1 MSVRH
6 FNFLFVGHAFFVDVN
21 ANPQEVPT
29 ESFRLRRCVFFA
41 VRRLKMKFLW
51 LTGFLGLDLLAA
63 VELDPELTNSIQ
75 ALFDEAQPDHRIAE
89 HQLDVPKLHTKLVD
103 PFDDIS
109 VKDIKDMKIT
119 KEGSEAD
126 PFAELEALK
135 PKPIPLA
142 AKVATPKVDAALPH
156 TDATSAVAAVA
167 KPVKDVVEAVSA
179 QPPSKPVAT
188 HTADDQIHKQ
198 PEFILAKKLVA
209 VNKSEQTLLKAVS
222 FAKNDVA
229 KVNDMG
235 KATRV
240 LSNKTQHAQNKTETV
255 ATMATKQVSRTVST
269 EPAKLPKVAE
279 KEIKEVKEMKSG
291 AFLRARDARAPTPAE
306 AVANPIQVPET
317 SKMPKVPSS
326 LAAFWTQEVP
336 TAVKKAEDVVDVHP
350 QLSQVALIQQQ
361 HRGVDFTKSP
371 ETSDSENSEPEISIS
386 EPFQALEQEDQRE
399 TQRLRDLDR
408 HLRVKARRKVS
419 EAASPAVKFLGTTGS
434 IGSRFGASTASTWAK
449 LEAEDQKIEDKILDL
464 DDPRRPVDLRQ
475 YQQLN
480 NMQDESMA
488 ELEGEAK
495 MRR

>member
-1 MSVRH
+1 
-6 FNFLFVGHAFFVDVN
+6 
-21 ANPQEVPT
+21 
-29 ESFRLRRCVFFA
+29 
-41 VRRLKMKFLW
+41 MKFLW

-103 PFDDIS
+103 PFDEIS
-109 VKDIKDMKIT
+109 VKNIKDM

-142 AKVATPKVDAALPH
+142 AKVPTPKVDAALPH
-156 TDATSAVAAVA
+156 TDATSAVA
-167 KPVKDVVEAVSA
+167 VSA
-179 QPPSKPVAT
+179 QPPSKPMAT
-188 HTADDQIHKQ
+188 HSADDQIHKQ

-222 FAKNDVA
+222 FAKNDVV

-269 EPAKLPKVAE
+269 EPAKLAKVAE

-317 SKMPKVPSS
+317 SKISKVPSS

-449 LEAEDQKIEDKILDL
+449 LEAEDQKVEDKILDL

>member
-1 MSVRH
+1 M
-6 FNFLFVGHAFFVDVN
+6 
-21 ANPQEVPT
+21 
-29 ESFRLRRCVFFA
+29 FFA

-103 PFDDIS
+103 PFDEIS
-109 VKDIKDMKIT
+109 VKNINDMKEA

-142 AKVATPKVDAALPH
+142 AKVATPATPKVDAALPH

-198 PEFILAKKLVA
+198 PEFILAKRLVA

-222 FAKNDVA
+222 FAKNDVV

-269 EPAKLPKVAE
+269 EPAKLAKVADTKPLPE

-306 AVANPIQVPET
+306 AIANPIQVPET
-317 SKMPKVPSS
+317 SKISKVPSS

-336 TAVKKAEDVVDVHP
+336 TASKKAEDVVDVHP

>member
-1 MSVRH
+1 
-6 FNFLFVGHAFFVDVN
+6 
-21 ANPQEVPT
+21 
-29 ESFRLRRCVFFA
+29 VFFA

-103 PFDDIS
+103 PFDEIS
-109 VKDIKDMKIT
+109 VKNIKDMKIT

-142 AKVATPKVDAALPH
+142 AKVATPATPKVDAALPH

-198 PEFILAKKLVA
+198 PEFVLAKKLVA

-222 FAKNDVA
+222 FAKKDVV

-269 EPAKLPKVAE
+269 EPAKLAKVAE

-291 AFLRARDARAPTPAE
+291 AFLRARDARAPAE
-306 AVANPIQVPET
+306 AVAIPIQVPET
-317 SKMPKVPSS
+317 SKISKVPSS

-336 TAVKKAEDVVDVHP
+336 TASKKAEDVVDVHP

-449 LEAEDQKIEDKILDL
+449 LEAEDQKIEDKILEL

>member
-1 MSVRH
+1 LSVRH
-6 FNFLFVGHAFFVDVN
+6 FNVHCFFVDVN
-21 ANPQEVPT
+21 ANPQEVPK
-29 ESFRLRRCVFFA
+29 ESVWLRRCVFFA

-51 LTGFLGLDLLAA
+51 WTGFFGLDLLAA

-75 ALFDEAQPDHRIAE
+75 ALFDEAPDHRIAE

-103 PFDDIS
+103 PFDES
-109 VKDIKDMKIT
+109 VKNIDM

-142 AKVATPKVDAALPH
+142 AKVATPKVAALPH
-156 TDATSAVAAVA
+156 TDAKSVVAAVA
-167 KPVKDVVEAVSA
+167 KPVKDVEAVSA

-188 HTADDQIHKQ
+188 HTADDQILKQ
-198 PEFILAKKLVA
+198 PEFRLAKKLVA
-209 VNKSEQTLLKAVS
+209 VNKSEQTLLRAVS
-222 FAKNDVA
+222 FAKNDVV

-240 LSNKTQHAQNKTETV
+240 LSKTRHANKTETV
-255 ATMATKQVSRTVST
+255 ATMATKALTVST
-269 EPAKLPKVAE
+269 EPAKVADIKPTLPE
-279 KEIKEVKEMKSG
+279 KKNKEVKEMKSG
-291 AFLRARDARAPTPAE
+291 AFLRARDAA
-306 AVANPIQVPET
+306 PIQAPET
-317 SKMPKVPSS
+317 SKAPSS

-336 TAVKKAEDVVDVHP
+336 TASKADVVDVP
-350 QLSQVALIQQQ
+350 QLSQLALIQQQ

-371 ETSDSENSEPEISIS
+371 ETSDAEPEISIS

-419 EAASPAVKFLGTTGS
+419 EAAVPAVKFLGTAS
-434 IGSRFGASTASTWAK
+434 GSRFGASTASTWAK

-480 NMQDESMA
+480 NMQDESMV